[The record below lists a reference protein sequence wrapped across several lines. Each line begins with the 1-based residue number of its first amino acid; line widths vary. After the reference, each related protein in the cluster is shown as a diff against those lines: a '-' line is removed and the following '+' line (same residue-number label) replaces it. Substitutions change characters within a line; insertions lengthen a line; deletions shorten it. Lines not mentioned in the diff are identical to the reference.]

1 MSLQTGEWG
10 GDQNWSSGVHQR
22 SPDWAGGLGELPES
36 LQRMTSGGHLEV
48 SKVIQYA
55 IVPSDQSWRL
65 SEE

>member
-22 SPDWAGGLGELPES
+22 SPDWAGGQGESPGS
-36 LQRMTSGGHLEV
+36 LQRMTSEEHLEL
-48 SKVIQYA
+48 SKVIQYP

-65 SEE
+65 SGE